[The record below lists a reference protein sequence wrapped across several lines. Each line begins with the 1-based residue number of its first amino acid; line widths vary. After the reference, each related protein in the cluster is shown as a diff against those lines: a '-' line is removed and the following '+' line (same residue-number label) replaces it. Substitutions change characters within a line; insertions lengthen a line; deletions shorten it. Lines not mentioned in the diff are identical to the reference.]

1 MNAKI
6 DKFLQKLGIERPEGE
21 HDRVTRGESIA
32 SNFADPFVEPD
43 PTVGEWFQEKLPNR
57 HEFGQYCLD
66 LLPFLRWVHR
76 YNLQWLIGDLIAG
89 ITVGAVV
96 VPQGMAY
103 AELAGLEPQFGLYSS
118 FVGVIVYWF
127 FATSKDITIGPVAVM
142 STLVGEILQ
151 ELSPKFPD
159 IPDYKIAGSLAVI
172 TGAIVFFMGLIRVGW
187 IVDFIP
193 LPAIAA
199 FMTGSSIT
207 IIAGQVPSLLG
218 NKDAGFDTNGA
229 TYMTI
234 IKTLKHL
241 PESNIN
247 AAMGVTSLF
256 LLYLLRETCTYCAKR
271 WPNKKKI
278 WFFANTLRTVFV
290 ILLYTL
296 ISWLV
301 NRHRRGVDGQSE
313 PLFDLIGTVPRGF
326 KNMNVPTMNA
336 DVIRNYV
343 GHLPG
348 AVIVLLIEHIA
359 ISKSFG
365 RVNNYTIN
373 PSQELIAIGVTNLIG
388 PFFGAY
394 PATGSFSRTAIK
406 SKAGVRTPFA
416 GVITGVLILL
426 AIYALTAV
434 FFYISKAVLAAVI
447 IHAVGDLILP
457 IGQLYAFWKV
467 SPLDAL
473 IFVGGVI
480 IIIFTSIEIGIY
492 VTVCVSAAVLLF
504 RIAKAHG
511 EFLGRIKVQTI
522 NGKDQRNIWLPEN
535 HQDGSNPLL
544 SVQSPYPG
552 VFVYRFT
559 ESFIYANANHYTD
572 EVVDYIKRATRKTHV
587 DVFAKA
593 GDRPWNDP
601 GPRKF
606 NPDTIAEDTRPTLK
620 AIIFDMS
627 SVTHVDVTSTQVLVD
642 VKNQLDRWASPDTVQ
657 WHFAG
662 IRDRWIKRALAAI
675 KMHETTSVKAKP
687 LFSVA
692 EVGQFSSE
700 NDATVNNEG
709 QGPIP
714 TQKEDIETG
723 INVERQQQQD
733 EQEQQEAENA
743 GRNSYSYHRYLPV
756 LGVDRA
762 FHPDVDSAVR
772 AVIDTLEQDRI
783 EQEEHKSSSDLAS

>member
-1 MNAKI
+1 M
-6 DKFLQKLGIERPEGE
+6 DKFLRRLGIEKPEQE

-32 SNFADPFVEPD
+32 SNYADPFVEPD
-43 PTVGEWFQEKLPNR
+43 PTVAEWFQEKLPDR
-57 HEFGQYCLD
+57 HELGQYCLD

-76 YNLQWLIGDLIAG
+76 YNVQWLIGDLIAG

-103 AELAGLEPQFGLYSS
+103 AELATLEPQFGLYSS

-142 STLVGEILQ
+142 STLVGEILR
-151 ELSPKFPD
+151 EVAPKFPEV
-159 IPDYKIAGSLAVI
+159 PPFQIAGSLAII

-199 FMTGSSIT
+199 FMTGSSIN

-218 NKDAGFDTNGA
+218 NSKHVDKNGA
-229 TYMTI
+229 TYETI
-234 IKTLKHL
+234 ISTLKHL
-241 PESNIN
+241 PDCNLN

-256 LLYLLRETCTYCAKR
+256 LLYFIRETCSYCAKR
-271 WPNKKKI
+271 WPKQKKI

-301 NRHRRGVDGQSE
+301 NMHHRGLDGQ
-313 PLFDLIGTVPRGF
+313 PPPKFTLIGEVPRGF
-326 KNMNVPTMNA
+326 QNMNVPVMRA
-336 DVIRNYV
+336 DIIKEYV

-416 GVITGVLILL
+416 GVITGVIILL

-447 IHAVGDLILP
+447 IHAVGDLVLP
-457 IGQLYAFWKV
+457 ISQLYGFWKV
-467 SPLDAL
+467 SPLDAI

-480 IIIFTSIEIGIY
+480 IIIFTTIEIGIY

-511 EFLGRIKVQTI
+511 EFLGRIKVQTVD
-522 NGKDQRNIWLPEN
+522 GKDPRNIWLPEN
-535 HQDGSNPLL
+535 HEDGSNPLL

-572 EVVDYIKRATRKTHV
+572 EVVEHIKRVTRKTQSNV
-587 DVFAKA
+587 YNKP

-606 NPDTIAEDTRPTLK
+606 NPDAAAEDTRPTLK
-620 AIIFDMS
+620 AIIFDLS

-642 VKNQLDRWASPDTVQ
+642 VKNQLDRWASPDSVQ

-675 KMHETTSVKAKP
+675 KMHETASVKARP

-692 EVGQFSSE
+692 EVGQFSTE

-709 QGPIP
+709 N
-714 TQKEDIETG
+714 TTKEDIESG
-723 INVERQQQQD
+723 VNIERQQQQ
-733 EQEQQEAENA
+733 AESVR
-743 GRNSYSYHRYLPV
+743 RNSQHRYLPV

-762 FHPDVDSAVR
+762 FHPDIDSAVR
-772 AVIDTLEQDRI
+772 AVIETLEESRI
-783 EQEEHKSSSDLAS
+783 EQEERKSASDVASNSGTP

>member
-1 MNAKI
+1 MSS
-6 DKFLQKLGIERPEGE
+6 KFESFLKKLGIEKPEGQE
-21 HDRVTRGESIA
+21 DRVTRGESIA
-32 SNFADPFVEPD
+32 SNYADPFVEPD
-43 PTVGEWFQEKLPNR
+43 PTVTEWFKDKLPDR
-57 HEFGQYCLD
+57 HELGQYCLD
-66 LLPFLRWVHR
+66 LVPFTRWIHR
-76 YNLQWLIGDLIAG
+76 YNVQWLIGDLIAG

-103 AELAGLEPQFGLYSS
+103 AGLANLAPEFGLYSS
-118 FVGVIVYWF
+118 FVGVIIYWF

-142 STLVGEILQ
+142 STLVGEIL
-151 ELSPKFPD
+151 EEVSPKFPD
-159 IPDYKIAGSLAVI
+159 IPDYQIAGSLAII
-172 TGAIVFFMGLIRVGW
+172 TGAIVCFMGLIRVGW

-199 FMTGSSIT
+199 FMTGSSIN
-207 IIAGQVPSLLG
+207 IIAGQVPTLLG
-218 NKDAGFDTNGA
+218 NKKATNTDGA
-229 TYMTI
+229 TYEVI
-234 IKTLKHL
+234 ISTLKHL
-241 PESNIN
+241 PESNLN
-247 AAMGVTSLF
+247 AAMGVSALF
-256 LLYLLRETCTYCAKR
+256 LLYFLRETFNYCAKK
-271 WPNKKKI
+271 WPRYQKV

-301 NRHRRGVDGQSE
+301 NMHHRGVDGQPPPKFS
-313 PLFDLIGTVPRGF
+313 LIGTVPRGF
-326 KNMNVPTMNA
+326 QNMNVPVVKA
-336 DVIRNYV
+336 EVIKAYAN
-343 GHLPG
+343 HLPG

-373 PSQELIAIGVTNLIG
+373 PSQELIAIGVSNLIG

-416 GVITGVLILL
+416 GVITGVIILL

-434 FFYISKAVLAAVI
+434 FFYISKAALAAVI
-447 IHAVGDLILP
+447 IHAVGDLVLP
-457 IGQLYAFWKV
+457 ISQLYAFWKV
-467 SPLDAL
+467 SPLDAI

-480 IIIFTSIEIGIY
+480 IIIFTTIEIGIY

-511 EFLGRIKVQTI
+511 EFLGRIKVQTVD
-522 NGKDQRNIWLPEN
+522 GQDQRNIWLPEN
-535 HQDGSNPLL
+535 HEDGSNPLL

-572 EVVDYIKRATRKTHV
+572 EVVEYIKKATRKTEINI
-587 DVFAKA
+587 FSKP

-601 GPRKF
+601 GPRKID
-606 NPDTIAEDTRPTLK
+606 PDAVAEDGRPTLK
-620 AIIFDMS
+620 AIIFDLS

-642 VKNQLDRWASPDTVQ
+642 VKNQLDRWAHPDKVM

-675 KMHETTSVKAKP
+675 KMHETTTVNAKP

-692 EVGQFSSE
+692 EVGHFSSA
-700 NDATVNNEG
+700 NDATVNSK
-709 QGPIP
+709 P
-714 TQKEDIETG
+714 EDIEAG
-723 INVERQQQQD
+723 LNAQR
-733 EQEQQEAENA
+733 EQEQADA
-743 GRNSYSYHRYLPV
+743 ARRDSYARYLPV
-756 LGVDRA
+756 LGVDRS
-762 FHPDVDSAVR
+762 FHPDIDSAVR
-772 AVIDTLEQDRI
+772 AVIETLEQDQI
-783 EQEEHKSSSDLAS
+783 DQEEQKTQSDVISPSG